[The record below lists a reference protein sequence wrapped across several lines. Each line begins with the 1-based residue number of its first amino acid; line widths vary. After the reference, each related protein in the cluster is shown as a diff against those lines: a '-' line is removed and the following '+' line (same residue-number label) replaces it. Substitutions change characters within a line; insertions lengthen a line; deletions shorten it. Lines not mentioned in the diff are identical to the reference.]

1 VCCCL
6 TYHGALNTILSIL
19 DCTLCMIFVLD
30 GLAQPQSCIP
40 LYVCIFFML
49 FIKHAPLQRSNTICF
64 IVHLCYIFVVGD
76 AVTNTINGF
85 PLQLS
90 LLHTFE

>member
-1 VCCCL
+1 VCVC
-6 TYHGALNTILSIL
+6 
-19 DCTLCMIFVLD
+19 V
-30 GLAQPQSCIP
+30 
-40 LYVCIFFML
+40 YVCVCARARVCVFVCMCVCVCVCVYVCVFFML
-49 FIKHAPLQRSNTICF
+49 FIKHAPLQRSNTTCF

-90 LLHTFE
+90 LLYTLNKV

>member
-1 VCCCL
+1 MKYDSTNLKYNEQEMALNILLCL
-6 TYHGALNTILSIL
+6 TAYSE
-19 DCTLCMIFVLD
+19 
-30 GLAQPQSCIP
+30 
-40 LYVCIFFML
+40 YVSNFFML
-49 FIKHAPLQRSNTICF
+49 FIKHAPLERSNTTCF

-90 LLHTFE
+90 LLYTLNKV